1 MNMASLLLVAL
12 AAITASMG
20 IYHLFVYE
28 RVRNRREHLI
38 FGLMCLAMALYD
50 VAGAGLYSASSVEAG
65 ALWQTG
71 RFGAVSLF
79 AIAFVW
85 FVADYTLASSG
96 LWVRSLSVAMA
107 LCGLAGSAFPNP
119 LVVLPQIP
127 AIKNI
132 TLPFGISITY
142 HEAALGPFCYLQGAL
157 FAAACIWAIIRII
170 NYAKTSPG
178 ARANRLAIA
187 MGLLIVAMGNDALV
201 AMGFLLNIYLF
212 EYAYL
217 GMLLLMG
224 YSLVDDIVRATQMEA
239 SLEESM
245 RRYRLLAQ
253 HSRDVI
259 WTADLNLKIN
269 YCSPSVVHLRGYTA
283 EETLVQPLK
292 EVLTKD
298 SYERIMGI
306 FHNILGEIGTNPEDL
321 PGTMTLEV
329 EYTTKGGG
337 AVWSEVTAAFT
348 RDDKDNITGIV
359 GITRDISRRKEME
372 IELQAREA
380 HLRAIF
386 EAADSVAFI
395 TTDMDRQ
402 EPRITGFSPGASRLL
417 GYTADEVM
425 GRPIAMLHVSDDWE
439 AVFGVSNYFE
449 KDEAISREAA
459 LLSKSG
465 EQIPAL
471 VTLKTMI
478 DSAGRRTGA
487 LEVAVDLAQ
496 LKAAQSALL
505 ASQEKYR
512 LILEG
517 IDEGYYET
525 DLAGDITFFNPALSK
540 IIGYPPEELMGLNNR
555 LYTTKETARRM
566 YDIFNQVF
574 RTGRGAT
581 VSDYEVFCKDGSKK
595 ILELSTALMKDGQGR
610 AVGFRG
616 IVRDATAR
624 LLAQQERER
633 LAARHEQA
641 QKMEA
646 LGTLAGG
653 IAHDFNNLLMGLQG
667 NVSLMLLGTEKAHS
681 HFERLRNMEEHIRAA
696 ERLTRQLLGFARG
709 SSFEIKPTD
718 INALVERAVR
728 LFGRTKKEIPIH
740 TDFAPDAWTVEVDSG
755 QIEQVLLNLFVNAWQ
770 AMPLGGAIFISTRN
784 NVFDEQTARSL
795 DLAPG
800 PFVRLLV
807 RDTGVGM
814 DAESARR
821 VFDPF
826 FTTKDRGRG
835 TGLGLATA
843 YGIIHSHRGSISVE
857 SSPGE
862 GTLFVIHLP
871 ASQKAPFVEE
881 RPHREAIKGS
891 ETILLVDD
899 EERILAINSEM
910 LSVLGYKVL
919 AAGGGHEAIKVYE
932 DHKDEISLVLLDM
945 IMPDM
950 MGGETYKRLKQRHPG
965 VRVLLC
971 SGYTADYQAAEILQ
985 DGCHGFIQKPFD
997 IVELSHKI
1005 REIIDKGHSCGPDL
1019 Q

>member
-1 MNMASLLLVAL
+1 MNNASLLLIAL

-28 RVRNRREHLI
+28 RVRKRREHFI

-50 VAGAGLYSASSVEAG
+50 SASAGLYSAASVEAG
-65 ALWQTG
+65 AVWQTG
-71 RFGAVSLF
+71 RFAAVSLF
-79 AIAFVW
+79 AVAFVW
-85 FVADYTLASSG
+85 FVADYTRTRTG
-96 LWVRSLSVAMA
+96 LWVRALSAGLA
-107 LCGLAGSAFPNP
+107 LFGLAGSIFPYP
-119 LVVLPQIP
+119 LVVVPHNS
-127 AIKNI
+127 AIKNVS
-132 TLPFGISITY
+132 LPFGVSITY
-142 HEAALGPFCYLQGAL
+142 HEAALGLLCYIQGAF
-157 FAAACIWAIIRII
+157 FAAACIWAIIRIFK
-170 NYAKTSPG
+170 YRKSFPG
-178 ARANRLAIA
+178 ARANRLAVA
-187 MGLLIVAMGNDALV
+187 MGLLIVAMSNDALV
-201 AMGFLLNIYLF
+201 AMGFLANVYLF

-224 YSLVDDIVRATQMEA
+224 YSLVDDIVRATEMEA
-239 SLEESM
+239 SLEESL

-269 YCSPSVVHLRGYTA
+269 YCSPSVYHLRGYTA
-283 EETLVQPLK
+283 EETLSQPLK
-292 EVLTKD
+292 TVLTKD
-298 SYERIMGI
+298 SYNRIMEI
-306 FHNILGEIGTNPEDL
+306 FHNLLGQIGTNPEDL
-321 PGTMTLEV
+321 PGTMTLEA

-337 AVWSEVTAAFT
+337 AVWAEVTAAFT

-372 IELQAREA
+372 MELQARQA
-380 HLRAIF
+380 HLSAIF

-395 TTDMDRQ
+395 TMDMNRQ
-402 EPRITGFSPGASRLL
+402 DPKITGFSPGASKLL
-417 GYTADEVM
+417 GYSQDEVID
-425 GRPIAMLHVSDDWE
+425 RPAAMLHVADEWE
-439 AVFGVSNYFE
+439 DLFGATNYFD
-449 KDEAISREAA
+449 KDEALSREVT
-459 LLSKSG
+459 LLGKSG

-471 VTLKTMI
+471 VTIKTMI
-478 DSAGRRTGA
+478 DATGRRTGA

-496 LKAAQSALL
+496 LKAAQSALV

-525 DLAGDITFFNPALSK
+525 DISGNITFFNPALSK
-540 IIGYPPEELMGLNNR
+540 MMGYPPEELMGLNNR
-555 LYTTKETARRM
+555 LYTTKETSRRM

-574 RTGRGAT
+574 RTGRGVT
-581 VSDYEVFCKDGSKK
+581 VSDYEIFCKDGSKK
-595 ILELSTALMKDGQGR
+595 TLELSTALLKDEQGR
-610 AVGFRG
+610 AAGFRG

-667 NVSLMLLGTEKAHS
+667 NVSLMLLGTEKAHP
-681 HFERLRNMEEHIRAA
+681 HFERLNNMEEHIRAA

-709 SSFEIKPTD
+709 SSFEVKPTD

-740 TDFAPDAWTVEVDSG
+740 TSFTPNVWTVEVDSG

-770 AMPLGGAIFISTRN
+770 AMPLGGDIFITTQN
-784 NVFDEQTARSL
+784 NLLDEQTASSL
-795 DLAPG
+795 ELEPG

-814 DAESARR
+814 DGESVRR

-843 YGIIHSHRGSISVE
+843 YGIIRSHKGRISVE

-862 GTLFVIHLP
+862 GTLFVIYLP
-871 ASQKAPFVEE
+871 ASQRTPVIEE
-881 RPHREAIKGS
+881 KPMLQAVKGT

-899 EERILAINSEM
+899 EERVLEINREM

-919 AAGGGHEAIKVYE
+919 VAKGGQEAIKVYQQ
-932 DHKDEISLVLLDM
+932 HKDEIALVLLDM
-945 IMPDM
+945 IMPDL
-950 MGGETYKRLKQRHPG
+950 MGGETYKRLKQQHPG

-971 SGYTADYQAAEILQ
+971 SGYTADYQAAEILK

-997 IVELSHKI
+997 LVELSHKI
-1005 REIIDKGHSCGPDL
+1005 RQILDKAGVC
-1019 Q
+1019 QT